1 MRLTQIRDFI
11 AVVECGSVR
20 GAARKL
26 GVAQPTISKSVRA
39 LESEL
44 HVQLL
49 GRNSRGIVPTPAGRA
64 FFAHARAAHSELRKA
79 EEEVAQF
86 DGSAANVVALGIGP
100 AGVSPILP
108 AAIAR
113 FREQFPRARIRIV
126 EGLAHQLLPFVRD
139 ETLDFIIGLRQ
150 ITPLDPA
157 LKFRPL
163 YRSDLVIAARKRHP
177 LSDARSLADLAS
189 AEWLTTA
196 TLGLPGAPFER
207 LFAGNGLT
215 PPNPVIQCASYNAAA
230 TLLARSDM
238 LGLIQRRVL
247 KEPAW
252 RERLQEISVTQ
263 PIPSVTAGMF
273 TRADSPLT
281 RAAAALAKAVITSA
295 RALTRPD

>member
-1 MRLTQIRDFI
+1 VRLTQIRDFI
-11 AVVECGSVR
+11 AVVECASVR

-64 FFAHARAAHSELRKA
+64 FFARARAAHSELRKA
-79 EEEVAQF
+79 EEEVAEL
-86 DGSAANVVALGIGP
+86 DGSMGSAVSLGIGP

-126 EGLAHQLLPFVRD
+126 EGLAHLLLPSVRD
-139 ETLDFIIGLRQ
+139 QTLDFVIGLRQ
-150 ITPLDPA
+150 TTPLDPA

-163 YRSDLVIAARKRHP
+163 YRSELVIAARKRHP
-177 LSDARSLADLAS
+177 LAEARSLAELGM

-196 TLGLPGAPFER
+196 TLGLPGAQFER
-207 LFAGNGLT
+207 LFSASGLA

-230 TLLARSDM
+230 TLLASSDM
-238 LGLIQRRVL
+238 LGLIQRRML
-247 KEPAW
+247 KEPAV
-252 RERLQEISVTQ
+252 RDRLQEISITQ
-263 PIPSVTAGMF
+263 PVPSVTAGIF
-273 TRADSPLT
+273 TRADAPLT
-281 RAAAALAKAVITSA
+281 RAAAALAKAVIASA
-295 RALTRPD
+295 RALARPD